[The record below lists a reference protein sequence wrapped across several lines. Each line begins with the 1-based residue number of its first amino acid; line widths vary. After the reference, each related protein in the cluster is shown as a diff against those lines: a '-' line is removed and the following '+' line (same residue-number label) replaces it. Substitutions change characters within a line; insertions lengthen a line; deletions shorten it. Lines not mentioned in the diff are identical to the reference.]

1 MSNQSNYPCP
11 ICGADN
17 MCTDFTDGFK
27 WGRAYCNSCD
37 CAGPEVR
44 TGYEES
50 LDAPWRTEARKQF
63 ADVANEYANKLL
75 AEDNNVPCKPS
86 DRCGCGGKAILT
98 DYTVE
103 GALKQYSVA
112 CETCF
117 IGLPYGFDTPDD
129 AWAAWR
135 RAMGTPSG
143 AIGPDAGE
151 MDPNGD
157 EGARE

>member
-1 MSNQSNYPCP
+1 MTRQEKEALLKRIYALPTEWADAGGSYGKGGPVGSDDAAMLWPEDVIDAINQ
-11 ICGADN
+11 
-17 MCTDFTDGFK
+17 F
-27 WGRAYCNSCD
+27 
-37 CAGPEVR
+37 
-44 TGYEES
+44 
-50 LDAPWRTEARKQF
+50 
-63 ADVANEYANKLL
+63 

-86 DRCGCGGKAILT
+86 DRCGCGGKAILI

-143 AIGPDAGE
+143 AIGPEADGI
-151 MDPNGD
+151 DPNGD
-157 EGARE
+157 EGEKS